1 MIAYS
6 AQDLILEP
14 FAGAIFAFT
23 PGESTKLSGIQHG
36 GVFAGMLLVALVT
49 TLFKGRAVASLKA
62 WVVGGCVASAIA
74 QAGLVVAGVAGMPWP
89 LRENVFLLG
98 VANGAFSIA
107 AIGAMMA
114 MASQGR
120 GAREGVRMGM
130 WGASQAIAFGVGG
143 FLGTV
148 LADLGK
154 LLMGSSATL
163 GNAYAMVFA
172 LEAIAFVAAAWLAIN
187 IRIDRA
193 TATVGTTAVTN
204 RKIRKPLELTP
215 RMEGSD

>member
-36 GVFAGMLLVALVT
+36 GVFAGMLLVALMT
-49 TLFKGRAVASLKA
+49 TLFKGRAVASLKV

-74 QAGLVVAGVAGMPWP
+74 QAGLVVAGVAGTPWP

-120 GAREGVRMGM
+120 SAREGVRMGM

-154 LLMGSSATL
+154 LLMGGTASQGS
-163 GNAYAMVFA
+163 AYALVFG
-172 LEAIAFVAAAWLAIN
+172 LEAIAFVAAAWLAMN
-187 IRIDRA
+187 IRIDRTTGA
-193 TATVGTTAVTN
+193 VVTTAVNDRMTH
-204 RKIRKPLELTP
+204 KPLELTP